1 MYPLRRT
8 TVAPPSESREF
19 LDREERVEPA
29 ELEGVET
36 ERSRSGTASRASEGD
51 TLSDG
56 ESGRV
61 SGEAML
67 LAGGLGVMSAI
78 VVVVGGW
85 LLLYRGRREGCAEL
99 QVNCVRLWFSKQGW
113 PLNLY
118 DYSNSAAWFV

>member
-1 MYPLRRT
+1 M
-8 TVAPPSESREF
+8 
-19 LDREERVEPA
+19 
-29 ELEGVET
+29 ET
-36 ERSRSGTASRASEGD
+36 ERSSSGTASRASEGD

-78 VVVVGGW
+78 FVVVVGGW
-85 LLLYRGRREGCAEL
+85 LLLYRGRHEGCAEL

>member
-1 MYPLRRT
+1 M
-8 TVAPPSESREF
+8 
-19 LDREERVEPA
+19 
-29 ELEGVET
+29 ET
-36 ERSRSGTASRASEGD
+36 ERSSSGTASRASEGD

-78 VVVVGGW
+78 FVVVVGC
-85 LLLYRGRREGCAEL
+85 LLLLDRGSTRGAEL
-99 QVNCVRLWFSKQGW
+99 QVNCVRLSFSKQGW

-118 DYSNSAAWFV
+118 DCSNSAAWFV

>member
-1 MYPLRRT
+1 M
-8 TVAPPSESREF
+8 
-19 LDREERVEPA
+19 
-29 ELEGVET
+29 ET
-36 ERSRSGTASRASEGD
+36 ERSSSGTASRASEGD

-78 VVVVGGW
+78 VVVVVVGCL
-85 LLLYRGRREGCAEL
+85 LLLYRGSTRGAEL
-99 QVNCVRLWFSKQGW
+99 RVNCVRLWFSKQGW